1 MMIYSDIKPKLE
13 ENDVFNC
20 FVYTD
25 KIEENRKVVE
35 NLTDNQL
42 NRISNK

>member
-13 ENDVFNC
+13 ENGVFNC

-25 KIEENRKVVE
+25 KIEENRNVVE
-35 NLTDNQL
+35 NVTEKRLQ
-42 NRISNK
+42 K